1 MGDGEQLVTAHAV
14 TTELI
19 GSLSAAA
26 RTLFAAGN
34 VSDTLQRVVDL
45 SVETIDGC
53 DFAGIFAVDGTA
65 VTTPVCTHPIVIE
78 IDALQHR
85 CGEGPCLDAV
95 AQRRTFYGADLAEDD
110 RWPAFG
116 PQAAAAGIRSALAF
130 ALSGAGTQGAL
141 NLYARYPQAFGA
153 VDRANGQIFATL
165 SDVALA
171 VAAAHEGEARR
182 AANLQHAMVTR
193 EMIGQAVGILM
204 ERERI
209 SADQA
214 FDILR
219 RASQRLNVKLRDVA
233 QDLVETGER
242 PVTEA

>member
-1 MGDGEQLVTAHAV
+1 MDDGAQLVNTHAE
-14 TTELI
+14 TTELL

-53 DFAGIFAVDGTA
+53 DFAGIFAVDKA
-65 VTTPVCTHPIVIE
+65 VVTTPVRTHPIVIE
-78 IDALQHR
+78 IDELQHR

-95 AQRRTFYGADLAEDD
+95 AQRRTFYGADLAEDA
-110 RWPAFG
+110 RWPSFG
-116 PQAAAAGIRSALAF
+116 PQAAAAGIRSVLAF
-130 ALSGAGTQGAL
+130 ALFEAGMRGAL

-165 SDVALA
+165 SDLALKL
-171 VAAAHEGEARR
+171 AAAHEDEMRR
-182 AANLQHAMVTR
+182 AVNLQHAMVTR

-209 SADQA
+209 SAEQA

-233 QDLVETGER
+233 QNLVDTGER
-242 PVTEA
+242 PVTDG